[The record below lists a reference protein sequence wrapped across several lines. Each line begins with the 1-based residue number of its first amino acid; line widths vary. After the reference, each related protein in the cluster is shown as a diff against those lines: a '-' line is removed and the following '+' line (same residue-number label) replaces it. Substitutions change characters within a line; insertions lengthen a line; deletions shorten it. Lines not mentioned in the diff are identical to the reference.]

1 VIAALRSQ
9 VLLARLAYRDAA
21 VAAALGT
28 GSFALLF
35 YRYWDPPE
43 KIFDE
48 VYFPRAAEEYL
59 TRQYIYE
66 NTHPPVTKLLIT
78 LSVMLF
84 GGMHGGDN
92 SYGWRFL
99 DVLFGALAVV
109 LLFVL
114 ARRIT
119 RSTSFGAYAAALF
132 AFDGM
137 HFVQSRIA
145 TPESFVVCFSLATLY
160 AFCRYWDAVAEQR
173 GDRAIRTSANLRHAA
188 EAAVALLLS
197 AMVVAIRFP
206 HETVAARIVAWIAIS
221 AGLYALYGLLRRRP
235 AGGMW
240 LVLFAFSGAVLV
252 ASKWYGVMAYGVAF
266 VVVMAISI
274 GSWAQRRAT
283 AFPVDLVAAWVVG
296 TIGLVYALSYI
307 PQFVGLRDLPN
318 LPPRPYTLSD
328 IVTMQVNAFLY
339 HDHLRATH
347 PYASVWWQ
355 WPLDLRPILYY
366 ARYGKGTASM
376 IYSLPNPLIL
386 WPGVIYVPIVAWLGW
401 KQRNRGYVVVII
413 TYLLQWLPWMFSP
426 RIAFAYHFYVDI
438 PLVALCNAIAMQW
451 LWNRWKV
458 QRPTLARSVVA
469 GYLALVVAAFAY
481 FYPILAAVPISNVER
496 MARMWLPTWS

>member
-1 VIAALRSQ
+1 VGFVRAG
-9 VLLARLAYRDAA
+9 YRDVAI
-21 VAAALGT
+21 AAALGI
-28 GSFALLF
+28 GSFLLLA
-35 YRYWDPPE
+35 YRYWYPPE

-78 LSVMLF
+78 LSVLLF

-92 SYGWRFL
+92 AYGWRFL
-99 DVLFGALAVV
+99 DVVFGAIAVV

-114 ARRIT
+114 AKRIT
-119 RSTSFGAYAAALF
+119 RSSAFAAYAAVLF
-132 AFDGM
+132 GCDGM

-145 TPESFVVCFSLATLY
+145 TPESFVVVFSLATLY
-160 AFCRYWDAVAEQR
+160 AFCRYWDAVVENRVAKPLR
-173 GDRAIRTSANLRHAA
+173 LIDNVGTVSAI
-188 EAAVALLLS
+188 VIALL
-197 AMVVAIRFP
+197 VAAAFVAVRFS
-206 HETVAARIVAWIAIS
+206 HETLAARIIAWIAAAS
-221 AGLYALYGLLRRRP
+221 GLYALYGLWRRRP
-235 AGGMW
+235 AGAGW
-240 LVLFAFSGAVLV
+240 LVLFAFSGALLV

-266 VVVMAISI
+266 VVVMAVSI
-274 GSWAQRRAT
+274 RSWLKRQASP
-283 AFPVDLVAAWVVG
+283 FPIDLVAAWVIG

-328 IVTMQVNAFLY
+328 VVTMQVNAFLY

-355 WPLDLRPILYY
+355 WPLELRPILYY
-366 ARYGKGTASM
+366 THYGNGTAAM

-386 WPGVIYVPIVAWLGW
+386 WPGLIYVPFVAWLGW
-401 KQRNRGYVVVII
+401 KRRDRGYALIII

-438 PLVALCNAIAMQW
+438 PLIALCDAIAMQW
-451 LWNRWKV
+451 LWERWKDD
-458 QRPTLARSVVA
+458 RPAFARVIVL
-469 GYLALVVAAFAY
+469 GYLGLVVIGFFF
-481 FYPILAAVPISNVER
+481 FYPILAAVTISNTER
-496 MARMWLPTWS
+496 MARMWLPSWV